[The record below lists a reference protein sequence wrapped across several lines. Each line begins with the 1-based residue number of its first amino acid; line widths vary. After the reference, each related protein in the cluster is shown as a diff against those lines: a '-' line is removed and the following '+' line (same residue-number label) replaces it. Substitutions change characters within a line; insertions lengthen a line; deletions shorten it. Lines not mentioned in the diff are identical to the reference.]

1 MPTIVPFY
9 AALLA
14 ALYIFLSVRVIRM
27 RVGNRIGLGDG
38 SNPRL
43 QRAIRVHANFSEYV
57 PLALIL
63 TVFVEMQ
70 HSAPALV
77 HALCLS
83 LLVGRVIHSY
93 AVSEEKEDVRLR
105 VAGMI
110 LTCVTLGGAALRLLG
125 GFLFDR
131 NCVAS

>member
-9 AALLA
+9 ASLLA
-14 ALYIFLSVRVIRM
+14 ALYVFLSFRVIRT
-27 RVGNRIGLGDG
+27 RVSDRIGLGDG

-83 LLVGRVIHSY
+83 LLIGRMIHSY
-93 AVSEEKEDVRLR
+93 AVSQEKEDVRLR

-110 LTCVTLGGAALRLLG
+110 LTFVTIGGAALRLFVA
-125 GFLFDR
+125 FLFGL
-131 NCVAS
+131 

>member
-1 MPTIVPFY
+1 MPTIVPVY

-27 RVGNRIGLGDG
+27 RVSSRIGLGNG

-43 QRAIRVHANFSEYV
+43 QRAIRAHANFYEYV

-63 TVFVEMQ
+63 AVFVEMQ
-70 HSAPALV
+70 HSALALV
-77 HALCLS
+77 HALGLS
-83 LLVGRVIHSY
+83 LLVGRIIHGY
-93 AVSEEKEDVRLR
+93 AVSQEKEDVRLR

-110 LTCVTLGGAALRLLG
+110 LTFVTLGGAAARLLVV
-125 GFLFDR
+125 FLFGL
-131 NCVAS
+131 